1 MEQEKMVAMVNRI
14 ALFFASYPD
23 DEAVPAVADHIDK
36 FWEPRFRRQLDEYA
50 LAGGEGLHRLVMLG
64 LTLLREPAAAA
75 GHVWKDN
82 PRSHGMPD
90 PGARGS
96 DAG

>member
-1 MEQEKMVAMVNRI
+1 MVAMVNRI
-14 ALFFASYPD
+14 ALFFASYPRE
-23 DEAVPAVADHIDK
+23 EAVPAVADHIDK

-50 LAGGEGLHRLVMLG
+50 RAGGQGLHELVVAAME
-64 LTLLREPAAAA
+64 LLREPAAAQ